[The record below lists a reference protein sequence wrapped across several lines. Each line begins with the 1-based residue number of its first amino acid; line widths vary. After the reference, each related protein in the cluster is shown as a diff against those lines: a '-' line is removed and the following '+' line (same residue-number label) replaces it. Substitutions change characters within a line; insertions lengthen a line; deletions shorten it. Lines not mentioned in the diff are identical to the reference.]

1 MQEEAS
7 FELTFR
13 SIPHAKVQ
21 RHPLPALVQSQA
33 ALHGEEIKDG
43 WGTAFYL
50 QGALIAGYGHIGSLL
65 RAECRLQGGFE
76 DIIGPLAIID
86 DLRDAIAE
94 FTR

>member
-13 SIPHAKVQ
+13 SIPHAEVQ
-21 RHPLPALVQSQA
+21 RHPLSALVQSQA

-65 RAECRLQGGFE
+65 RAECRPQGGFE